1 MDWKKMLTNDVSNR
15 DLTFKIYKQLTE
27 LNNNNNN
34 KKESNQKKNRRPTKQ
49 TFLQRRHSD
58 GQ

>member
-1 MDWKKMLTNDVSNR
+1 MLTNDVSNR